1 MHPIVASLGISMV
14 IEQSSAVKNIA
25 AVEIGS
31 QRLKIHICG
40 CVMMHINLVVQYF
53 QQLLCDFIMS
63 AIIKAIPH
71 IADETANTKKQTD
84 VNCELIENQQQK
96 LFYEYSLIKNY
107 QDIYNHEML
116 LQLLL
121 FNCFLKAADTVVFV
135 VVVVEVFCSTQ
146 IITKA
151 INKRIR
157 YN

>member
-84 VNCELIENQQQK
+84 VNCELIENQQPSTTAANA
-96 LFYEYSLIKNY
+96 LVNPASAHITPYITR
-107 QDIYNHEML
+107 IY
-116 LQLLL
+116 LL
-121 FNCFLKAADTVVFV
+121 FRAADTVVFV

-157 YN
+157 CRPGD

>member
-1 MHPIVASLGISMV
+1 
-14 IEQSSAVKNIA
+14 
-25 AVEIGS
+25 
-31 QRLKIHICG
+31 
-40 CVMMHINLVVQYF
+40 
-53 QQLLCDFIMS
+53 MS

-84 VNCELIENQQQK
+84 VNCELIENQQQEQ
-96 LFYEYSLIKNY
+96 FYEYSLIKNY

-135 VVVVEVFCSTQ
+135 VVVVVEVFCSTQ
-146 IITKA
+146 SITKA

-157 YN
+157 CRPGD